1 MHHPQALTLIA
12 SSLLLAACASK
23 ATKSVT
29 PTVTALDTS
38 MPTITLTPSPPAKAQ
53 TTTAAQDAPNP
64 VTATVAT
71 DNNNPANT
79 PTQAEEDYAALYG
92 AVSPSVGHSNTSV
105 PNPADTHATY
115 DPWERYNRAM
125 HQFNMVVD
133 RNIARPLANAY
144 VRVVPNKAQRG
155 VTNFF
160 DNLSS
165 PLTMVNQVLQ
175 NHPVYALQTL
185 GRFLLNSTLGLGGIL
200 DPASAAKI
208 PRRNENF
215 GQTLAV
221 WGWHNSR
228 YFELPLF
235 GPRTVRDTFGLA
247 GDLPLSLL
255 RRIDNNTWHYGL
267 QGLQLVDT
275 RARLLS
281 FDSMRD
287 DAVDEYELTRDAW
300 LQRRNYQI
308 QRALRTHNQGNH
320 ELPDYLRDE
329 HDSTVPADAMPIPR
343 L

>member
-1 MHHPQALTLIA
+1 MTFA
-12 SSLLLAACASK
+12 
-23 ATKSVT
+23 
-29 PTVTALDTS
+29 
-38 MPTITLTPSPPAKAQ
+38 PSPPAKQ
-53 TTTAAQDAPNP
+53 PT
-64 VTATVAT
+64 TVAGQNTQWPVKPAVKT
-71 DNNNPANT
+71 DST
-79 PTQAEEDYAALYG
+79 PTQAEADYDTLYG
-92 AVSPSVGHSNTSV
+92 TSSHYVSDSNTNLL
-105 PNPADTHATY
+105 NPDNTQATY
-115 DPWERYNRAM
+115 DPWERYNRTM
-125 HQFNMVVD
+125 HQFNIVID
-133 RNIARPLANAY
+133 RTIARPLANAY
-144 VRVVPNKAQRG
+144 VSVIPKKVQRG

-165 PLTMVNQVLQ
+165 PLTIVNQVLQ

-200 DPASAAKI
+200 DPASTARI

-221 WGWHNSR
+221 WGWYHSR

-255 RRIDNNTWHYGL
+255 RKIDNNTWRYGL

-281 FDSMRD
+281 FDGIRD
-287 DAVDEYELTRDAW
+287 SAVDEYALTRDAW

-308 QRALRTHNQGNH
+308 QRTLHTRTEDND

-329 HDSTVPADAMPIPR
+329 HDSTVPVDAMPIPR
-343 L
+343 LSR